1 MVLTMIKTEDLTK
14 VFRDRKRGEIRAVDR
29 INIECGAGKVFGL
42 LGPNGAGKT
51 TALRL
56 LATILKP
63 TSGTASVNGCDLLAE
78 PHRVRSQV
86 GFLSGDTRLYDRLT
100 PREILRYF
108 GRLSGMTRDLLETRT
123 DEIFRMLRMESFG
136 DTRCGRLSG
145 GMKQRVSIARTVIHD
160 PPVLILDEPTA
171 GLDIM
176 ARRTV
181 VQFINRCKKG
191 GKCTILS
198 THVMVEAET
207 LCDEIAILHQGRIKG
222 RGTLEVLLRK
232 TGTDNL
238 EDAFVALV
246 GEETC
251 S

>member
-1 MVLTMIKTEDLTK
+1 MIKTVDLTK
-14 VFRDRKRGEIRAVDR
+14 VFRDKKRGEVRAVDR
-29 INIECGAGKVFGL
+29 VNIECEAGKVFGL

-63 TSGTASVNGCDLLAE
+63 TSGTASVNGCDLVAE

-100 PREILRYF
+100 PREVLHYF
-108 GRLSGMTRDLLETRT
+108 GRLSGISRELLETRT
-123 DEIFRMLRMESFG
+123 GEIFRMLGMESYG
-136 DTRCGRLSG
+136 DTRCGRLSS

-181 VQFINRCKKG
+181 VQFINGCKEE

-198 THVMVEAET
+198 THVMGEAES

-222 RGTLEVLLRK
+222 HGTLETLLRE
-232 TGTDNL
+232 TGTDDL

-246 GEETC
+246 GEETR